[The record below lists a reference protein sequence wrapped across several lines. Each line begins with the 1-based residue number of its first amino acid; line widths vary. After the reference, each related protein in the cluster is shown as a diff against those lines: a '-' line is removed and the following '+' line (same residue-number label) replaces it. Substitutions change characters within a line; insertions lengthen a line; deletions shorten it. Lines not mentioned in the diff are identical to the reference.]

1 MQEEHLAI
9 ASVPVQKW
17 GPVFEDCEAL
27 KIGTIFQDLNK
38 PFYAAPLEAETE
50 KIKAEPKSEEQ
61 RKREELME
69 KIMQTSFVLDDLV
82 LYLDLHETDEQ
93 AMQMFLQKTQERD
106 ALKRE
111 FAKLFYPL
119 TRDCIPDTEETG
131 KFRWQDGVIPWEGAC
146 K

>member
-9 ASVPVQKW
+9 TSVPVQKW
-17 GPVFEDCEAL
+17 GPVFDDCEAL
-27 KIGTIFQDLNK
+27 KIGTVFQDLNK

-50 KIKAEPKSEEQ
+50 GTKAEPKSEEQ
-61 RKREELME
+61 RKREELMQ

-93 AMQMFLQKTQERD
+93 AIQMFVQKTQERD
-106 ALKRE
+106 VLKKE
-111 FAKLFYPL
+111 FARLFYPL
-119 TRDCIPDTEETG
+119 TRDCIPDSENRG
-131 KFRWQDGVIPWEGAC
+131 KFCWQDGIIPWEGGC